1 MRPPARY
8 AVTESN
14 LDTALR
20 YETVVGLLAD
30 RWRPDLRILEVGAG
44 SAGITE
50 FLAHPVTGV
59 DRDFDRTA
67 ERANPLLAR
76 VQASAEDMPFAD
88 ASFDAVISLEMLEH
102 IAPER
107 REAAL
112 REMLRVLRP
121 GGRLVVSFPAD
132 ATAARLDAWL
142 NARYRAMAGV
152 DHPWAIEHIEHG
164 VPATAGVVALVA
176 AINGAGTVTVHRH
189 MSAQSFRLVH
199 GLYTVRRLH
208 LLTRP
213 LGLHTPLA
221 ARALFELLRR
231 AHGEPAYRSI
241 LVADKPPRQ
250 G

>member
-1 MRPPARY
+1 LRPPARY

-20 YETVVGLLAD
+20 YETVVGLLAE
-30 RWRPDLRILEVGAG
+30 RWRPDLQILEVGAG

-50 FLAHPVTGV
+50 FLDHPVTGV

-67 ERANPLLAR
+67 ERTNPLLER
-76 VQASAEDMPFAD
+76 VQASADDMPFPD

-102 IAPER
+102 VAPEL
-107 REAAL
+107 REASL

-132 ATAARLDAWL
+132 ATAARLDGWL
-142 NARYRAMAGV
+142 NTRYRAMAGG

-164 VPATAGVVALVA
+164 VPDTAAVVALVES
-176 AINGAGTVTVHRH
+176 INGEGTVTVHRH

-213 LGLHTPLA
+213 LGLHTAPA

-241 LVADKPPRQ
+241 LVADKPA
-250 G
+250 

>member
-1 MRPPARY
+1 VRPPARY

-30 RWRPDLRILEVGAG
+30 RWRPELAILEVGAG

-59 DRDFDRTA
+59 DTDFERTS
-67 ERANPLLAR
+67 ERSSALLRR
-76 VQASAEDMPFAD
+76 VQATADAMPFAN
-88 ASFDAVISLEMLEH
+88 ASFDVVISLEMLEH

-107 REAAL
+107 REASL

-121 GGRLVVSFPAD
+121 GGRMIVSFPAD
-132 ATAARLDAWL
+132 ASAARLDRWL
-142 NARYRAMAGV
+142 NARFRRVSGF

-164 VPATAGVVALVA
+164 VPATADVVEPIERILGLGSVR
-176 AINGAGTVTVHRH
+176 VRRH
-189 MSAQSFRLVH
+189 MSAASFRLVH
-199 GLYTVRRLH
+199 GLH
-208 LLTRP
+208 TRP
-213 LGLHTPLA
+213 AVRILF
-221 ARALFELLRR
+221 ALCRR

-241 LVADKPPRQ
+241 LVADKPLR
-250 G
+250 